1 MSIMEKAAGLVNRRP
16 GGVADHASHAD
27 QPPNNNAP
35 IPLQLDAF
43 DDDGQISAG
52 LIPYGDGADKLAVV
66 ARLDRAL
73 ASAATVDQVKE
84 IHDLAVGMAAYARK
98 AADTQLE
105 ADAVEFRMKA
115 ARRLGELMKAQKET
129 IGFSAGS
136 RGSPVKGARVD
147 DKPTLAEAGIDKT
160 LAHEART
167 LAAMPEPEF
176 RQTVE
181 QKKAAIGKKT
191 RKRSAA
197 SQESAFD
204 ICIDEVSAVLL
215 KALRRLDRGQH
226 RRLRSSLHSL
236 VDDVIDSEIES
247 TAKASA
253 KSPKAKPRRKP
264 KPRRRSSSGGGSND
278 AHLKHVE
285 AEINAVLA
293 GKPAGN
299 PAG

>member
-84 IHDLAVGMAAYARK
+84 IHDLAVGIAAYARK

-147 DKPTLAEAGIDKT
+147 DKPDARRGRDRQDLGARGQDARRNARARVQADGRAEEGGDRQEDAKTIGRFAGERVRHLHRRSKCG
-160 LAHEART
+160 
-167 LAAMPEPEF
+167 PP
-176 RQTVE
+176 Q
-181 QKKAAIGKKT
+181 
-191 RKRSAA
+191 SAA
-197 SQESAFD
+197 PTRPGPAP
-204 ICIDEVSAVLL
+204 A
-215 KALRRLDRGQH
+215 
-226 RRLRSSLHSL
+226 
-236 VDDVIDSEIES
+236 
-247 TAKASA
+247 TAQFAA
-253 KSPKAKPRRKP
+253 Q
-264 KPRRRSSSGGGSND
+264 PRRRRHRQRNRIDGEGEREVAQGQ
-278 AHLKHVE
+278 AETE
-285 AEINAVLA
+285 AEAAQAIEQRRR
-293 GKPAGN
+293 
-299 PAG
+299 